1 MKAVILAAGRGTRI
15 QELTHGSPKCLL
27 PFRDKTILDFQLDNL
42 LQVGISKIA
51 IVVGHAET
59 EIVDHIVQH
68 HREKLPRITF
78 ISNPEFARTN
88 NIYSLW
94 LAQEWVDENA
104 FVCLN
109 ADVLFHPGILLPA
122 LQTHDDISIIVDW
135 EFREETTKVIIH
147 NKRVVKLSKSVF
159 RQDYSGTFVNIARFS
174 SRGGRRLFAKI
185 ESMLREGQVDQFFND
200 AISQLSAEGTSVGF
214 TETEG
219 LPWAAIDDA
228 SDFHYAQTI
237 VYPGLKPMMVADMEQ
252 VERARKGPAFIVDSG
267 VAA

>member
-1 MKAVILAAGRGTRI
+1 
-15 QELTHGSPKCLL
+15 LL
-27 PFRDKTILDFQLDNL
+27 PFGGKTILDFQLESL
-42 LQVGISKIA
+42 LQAGISKIA

-59 EIVDHIVQH
+59 ELVDHVTQH
-68 HREKLPRITF
+68 HLEKLPRITF

-94 LAQEWVDENA
+94 LAQDWVGKDA

-122 LQTHDDISIIVDW
+122 LQTHDDLSIVVDW
-135 EFREETTKVIIH
+135 EFREETTKVIIR
-147 NKRVVKLSKSVF
+147 NKRVVKLSKSVS

-174 SRGGRRLFAKI
+174 SRGARRLFAKI
-185 ESMLREGQVDQFFND
+185 ESILREGRVDQFFNE
-200 AISQLSAEGTSVGF
+200 AICQLSAEGARVGF

-219 LPWAAIDDA
+219 LPWVEIDDA
-228 SDFHYAQTI
+228 SDFRYAQTI
-237 VYPGLKPMMVADMEQ
+237 VYPALKPTVADTEP
-252 VERARKGPAFIVDSG
+252 VGKEFEYPPFIVDTC

>member
-1 MKAVILAAGRGTRI
+1 
-15 QELTHGSPKCLL
+15 LL
-27 PFRDKTILDFQLDNL
+27 PFGDKTILDFQVESL
-42 LQVGISKIA
+42 LQAGISKIA

-59 EIVDHIVQH
+59 EIVEHVTRH
-68 HREKLPRITF
+68 LPEKLPRITF
-78 ISNPEFARTN
+78 VSNPEFACTN

-94 LAQEWVDENA
+94 LARQWVGKDA

-122 LQTHDDISIIVDW
+122 LQTHDDLSIIVDW
-135 EFREETTKVIIH
+135 EFREETTKVIIQ
-147 NKRVVKLSKSVF
+147 NKRVVKLSKSMS

-174 SRGGRRLFAKI
+174 SRGARRLFAKI
-185 ESMLREGQVDQFFND
+185 ESMLREGRVDQFFND
-200 AISQLSAEGTSVGF
+200 AICELSGEGARVGF

-219 LPWAAIDDA
+219 LPWVEIDDA

-237 VYPGLKPMMVADMEQ
+237 VYPALKPMVADMEP
-252 VERARKGPAFIVDSG
+252 VGRELECPPLLISTS